1 MRGRGPGAQ
10 PQVGTTARLSQD
22 AYSDVL
28 DALLH
33 TIVPE
38 AVVNPEANQLQ
49 GRLGPKH
56 VLGRHV

>member
-1 MRGRGPGAQ
+1 MWPRGPAATGRNH
-10 PQVGTTARLSQD
+10 GSSWD

-28 DALLH
+28 DALFH
-33 TIVPE
+33 AIIPE

-49 GRLGPKH
+49 GWLGPKH